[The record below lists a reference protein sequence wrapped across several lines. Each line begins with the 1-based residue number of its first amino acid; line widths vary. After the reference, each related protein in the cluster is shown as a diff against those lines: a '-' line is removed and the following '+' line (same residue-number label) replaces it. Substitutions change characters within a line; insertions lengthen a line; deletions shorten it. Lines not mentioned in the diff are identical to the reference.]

1 MHFEVTNLNYYN
13 EIKELLISNEIT
25 KKVKDYSKN
34 KSDLTTYYSIGKLLI
49 EAQGGEKRAKY
60 GNSLIKEYSKKLTI
74 DLNKG
79 YSVTTLKY
87 MRQFYL
93 FQKGQ
98 PVVDQLS
105 WSHYTVLLPLKDVN
119 KINYYIGITKRQNLS
134 RNQLREKIKSK
145 EYERLPNE
153 TKEKLINKEQSVVS
167 DFIKNPIVIR
177 NNTNYEIISEKLL
190 KRLILDDMEHFLSE
204 LGSGFCFIGS
214 EYKIKIDDTY
224 NYIDI
229 LLYNYIYKCFVV
241 VELKITSLKAEH
253 VGQITKYI
261 NYIDKNV
268 RTISD
273 TNTIGII
280 LSTRNNRIV
289 LEYCSDSRI
298 FFKEMLIV

>member
-1 MHFEVTNLNYYN
+1 MNYYN
-13 EIKELLISNEIT
+13 EIKNKLIDDEIYQKT
-25 KKVKDYSKN
+25 KDYSKERH
-34 KSDLTTYYSIGKLLI
+34 KVITYFEIGKLLY
-49 EAQGGEKRAKY
+49 EAGGKY
-60 GNSLIKEYSKKLTI
+60 GDHIIDEYSKKLI
-74 DLNKG
+74 VEVGKQYNRR
-79 YSVTTLKY
+79 TLFRMK
-87 MRQFYL
+87 QFYNVFSSEKVSPL
-93 FQKGQ
+93 GT
-98 PVVDQLS
+98 QLT
-105 WSHYTVLLPLKDVN
+105 WSHYRELLPIKDVN
-119 KINYYIGITKRQNLS
+119 KINYYINLSINQNLS
-134 RNQLREKIKSK
+134 KRQLQERIKSK
-145 EYERLPNE
+145 EYERLDE
-153 TKEKLINKEQSVVS
+153 KTKQKLIDNQATTVS
-167 DFIKNPIVIR
+167 DFIKNPILIK
-177 NNTNYEIISEKLL
+177 NSLNHKIISEKVL
-190 KRLILDDMEHFLSE
+190 KSLILEDIDSFLKE
-204 LGSGFCFIGS
+204 LGQGFCYIEN

>member
-1 MHFEVTNLNYYN
+1 MK
-13 EIKELLISNEIT
+13 IC
-25 KKVKDYSKN
+25 VK
-34 KSDLTTYYSIGKLLI
+34 
-49 EAQGGEKRAKY
+49 
-60 GNSLIKEYSKKLTI
+60 
-74 DLNKG
+74 
-79 YSVTTLKY
+79 
-87 MRQFYL
+87 
-93 FQKGQ
+93 
-98 PVVDQLS
+98 
-105 WSHYTVLLPLKDVN
+105 
-119 KINYYIGITKRQNLS
+119 QNLS
-134 RNQLREKIKSK
+134 RNELRARIKSK
-145 EYERLPNE
+145 EYERLPE
-153 TKEKLINKEQSVVS
+153 QTKLKLINNKESVVS

-177 NNTNYEIISEKLL
+177 NNTNYDIVSEKLL
-190 KRLILDDMEHFLSE
+190 KRLILDNMEHFLSE

-229 LLYNYIYKCFVV
+229 LLYNYIYKCFIV

-253 VGQITKYI
+253 VGQLTKYI

-268 RTISD
+268 STISD

>member
-1 MHFEVTNLNYYN
+1 MNYYN
-13 EIKELLISNEIT
+13 EIKNKLIDNEIYS
-25 KKVKDYSKN
+25 KVKDYSKE
-34 KSDLTTYYSIGKLLI
+34 KHRVITYFEIGKLLS
-49 EAQGGEKRAKY
+49 EAGKHYGENIIGKY
-60 GNSLIKEYSKKLTI
+60 SEKLMVEVGKKY
-74 DLNKG
+74 NKK
-79 YSVTTLKY
+79 TLFRI
-87 MRQFYL
+87 RQFYVIFTNVKVAPL
-93 FQKGQ
+93 AH
-98 PVVDQLS
+98 LS
-105 WSHYTVLLPLKDVN
+105 WSHYQEMLPLKDIN
-119 KINYYIGITKRQNLS
+119 KINYYMKICVKQNLS
-134 RNQLREKIKSK
+134 RNELRARIKSK